1 MTKQEKF
8 MEVTHDIKKQK
19 FYMVVDGLESHL
31 EYARMNSVLNLNHTY
46 VPNELRGKGI
56 AGKLVE
62 AALTYVKENKIKIKP
77 TCSYVAE
84 YVRRHKEYEELVD
97 K

>member
-1 MTKQEKF
+1 
-8 MEVTHDIKKQK
+8 MEIIHDTAKQK
-19 FYMVVDGLESHL
+19 FYVIVDGLESHL
-31 EYARMNSVLNLNHTY
+31 EYVRNDEVLNLNHTY

-56 AGKLVE
+56 AAKLVE
-62 AALTYVKENKIKIKP
+62 AALTYVKENKLKIRP

-97 K
+97 